1 VCICVEIQHFAGC
14 SEYVL
19 VFLSLCVFVYCD
31 QSALVAVCLSVCLS
45 VCQRAAVRRAEMNRT
60 PRVKRLNNSVLP
72 AAGDDVDS
80 HKKIDWHDYT
90 QIARDEQRTGII
102 FTCHS

>member
-1 VCICVEIQHFAGC
+1 
-14 SEYVL
+14 VL
-19 VFLSLCVFVYCD
+19 RYSTLLGAVSMYWYFYLS
-31 QSALVAVCLSVCLS
+31 VCLSIVISLHWLQSVCPSVCLS